1 MENDP
6 HEATVIN
13 NFSYSHLET
22 RRLRDPFLLLLC
34 PPVKPYSLLSHA
46 SSGKHLCSNSN
57 SVPLMLT
64 LSAKVQTFQVG
75 FVVLCCVLARDKER
89 SEVRATNDCLWITNT
104 QTEITL
110 VINQR
115 DRNAKTGN
123 P

>member
-1 MENDP
+1 
-6 HEATVIN
+6 
-13 NFSYSHLET
+13 
-22 RRLRDPFLLLLC
+22 
-34 PPVKPYSLLSHA
+34 
-46 SSGKHLCSNSN
+46 
-57 SVPLMLT
+57 MLV
-64 LSAKVQTFQVG
+64 L
-75 FVVLCCVLARDKER
+75 LCCVLAGDKER